1 MDPLKREFITRCSVA
16 ARMVAHPFPD
26 MVGCEAALESQ
37 KPDVVPFTLSQLAA
51 EDNNLFGMKAHQHN
65 DYGVV
70 NLPTHEFLSGE
81 WTVVSAAFE
90 KYPTLE
96 DCFADRYAT
105 LRRLSPIYPHY
116 KAALSATNPLTYITE
131 VSRTWSTDPKR
142 AAKVITIYNEYMTD
156 LGLIPINVPINPLLP

>member
-1 MDPLKREFITRCSVA
+1 
-16 ARMVAHPFPD
+16 MVAHPFPN
-26 MVGCEAALESQ
+26 MAGCEAALESQ
-37 KPDVVPFTLSQLAA
+37 KPGVVPFTLSQLAA

-70 NLPTHEFLSGE
+70 NLPTREFLSGE

-90 KYPTLE
+90 KYPTLD

-116 KAALSATNPLTYITE
+116 KAALAATDPVTYITE

-142 AAKVITIYNEYMTD
+142 AQKVIAIYNEY
-156 LGLIPINVPINPLLP
+156 LAEKSSILVPIPPASQT